1 MREEMIETTVL
12 HPESETEIISPL
24 SRKGAASGEF
34 QRRKK
39 TRVAVL
45 AGRVAR
51 VQAGENLAEVA
62 LELGVDRRG
71 LARWQERLDP
81 EMLRTDRRREKGLE
95 REVEELKKALA
106 EKVLEVDFLR
116 GALHKVEARRRQSE
130 SAGVAESTTKSRK

>member
-1 MREEMIETTVL
+1 MANLR
-12 HPESETEIISPL
+12 
-24 SRKGAASGEF
+24 GA
-34 QRRKK
+34 KK
-39 TRVAVL
+39 RGLPFWQA
-45 AGRVAR
+45 AVAR

-81 EMLRTDRRREKGLE
+81 EMLRTDRRREKALVT
-95 REVEELKKALA
+95 EVEQLKKALA

-130 SAGVAESTTKSRK
+130 SAGGAESTTRSRK

>member
-1 MREEMIETTVL
+1 MANL
-12 HPESETEIISPL
+12 
-24 SRKGAASGEF
+24 KGA
-34 QRRKK
+34 KK
-39 TRVAVL
+39 RGLQFWQA
-45 AGRVAR
+45 AVAR
-51 VQAGENLAEVA
+51 VTAGEHLADVA

-116 GALHKVEARRRQSE
+116 GALHKVEARRRQNGSV
-130 SAGVAESTTKSRK
+130 GGPESTTRSRK